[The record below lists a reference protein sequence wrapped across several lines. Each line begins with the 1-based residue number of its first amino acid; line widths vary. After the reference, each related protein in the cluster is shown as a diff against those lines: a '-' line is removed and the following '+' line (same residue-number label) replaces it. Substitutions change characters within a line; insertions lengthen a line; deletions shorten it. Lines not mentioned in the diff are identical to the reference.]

1 MAIAFSTTGECK
13 IIALGSAEK
22 MSSRPTRIIQ
32 PMMSRDSSKCFKP
45 KFLIEANKIVA
56 PTDDNFIM
64 LIDESGLMKVLK
76 VYPIA

>member
-1 MAIAFSTTGECK
+1 
-13 IIALGSAEK
+13 

-32 PMMSRDSSKCFKP
+32 PMMSRDSDKSFKP

-56 PTDDNFIM
+56 PGEDKFIM
-64 LIDESGLMKVLK
+64 LIDESGLMKILK